1 MLSVRSNCK
10 MPLVMMCGFP
20 ASGKTRRAAELAE
33 YLKTKTSGKVHVVED
48 HPDGTNREEI
58 YSDSHK
64 ERESRGNL
72 KSHVQRLLTKEDVVI
87 LDSMNY
93 IKGFRYE
100 LYCVTKSC
108 RTPHCVIYCITEEDT
123 SKSWNTSRDEHL
135 RYSDGLMAEL
145 IQRFECPSPNSR
157 WDKPLFTVMQDKPLN
172 LEDIG
177 RALFEQKAAPPNQ
190 STQSQPLASTNFLYQ
205 LDQSTQD
212 VVSAILTAQ
221 KTSVPGD
228 QLKVPDAKEPLNF
241 IRPVTLAELQRHRR
255 QFITY
260 SKSHPVSD
268 RNKIANLFVQYLNKT
283 LNS

>member
-1 MLSVRSNCK
+1 
-10 MPLVMMCGFP
+10 MPLVVMCGFP
-20 ASGKTRRAAELAE
+20 ASGKSRRVKRLADH
-33 YLKTKTSGKVHVVED
+33 LKTKTTGNVHIVED
-48 HPDGTNREEI
+48 HPEGTSRNEI
-58 YSDSHK
+58 YVDSHK

-72 KSHVQRLLTKEDVVI
+72 KSHVQRLLTKDDVVI

-108 RTPHCVIYCITEEDT
+108 RTPHCVIYCITDEHT
-123 SKSWNTSRDEHL
+123 SKSWNSSREEHL
-135 RYSDGLMAEL
+135 RYTDKLMTEL

-157 WDKPLFTVMQDKPLN
+157 WDKPLFTVLQDKPLN
-172 LEDIG
+172 LEEISS
-177 RALFEQKAAPPNQ
+177 ALFEQKAAPPNQ

-205 LDQSTQD
+205 LDKSTQD
-212 VVSAILTAQ
+212 VVQAVLAAQ

-228 QLKVPDAKEPLNF
+228 QIKVQDAKEPLTYM
-241 IRPVTLAELQRHRR
+241 RPMNLAELQRHRR

-260 SKSHPVSD
+260 SKSHPVADTS
-268 RNKIANLFVQYLNKT
+268 KIANLFVQYLNKT